1 MYPRNN
7 PTPLPLI
14 IGTIT
19 QISDGVVQT
28 TGVSVSV
35 SKDSGAFVAGANTPT
50 VEQGEWSY
58 TPSQAETDCNSL
70 RIVLYKTGCY
80 SRSMQAVFTAS
91 GSFGYAGTDQSKIAN
106 PTANV
111 ALTNTSIKSVIDAV
125 SANMTQ
131 IAGQAASASAP
142 VAFPA
147 SVANET
153 TVAKDATVA
162 KESTVNTVLTAIQNL
177 NNLSAKMNVY
187 GTPLM
192 EIPDS
197 GTTTYAFTVVV
208 RDDEDKLVALDG
220 SPAIAA
226 ANAAGTSRSANLS
239 AVSSPSTGRYTF
251 TYSVAS
257 THPAENLRITIS
269 GTVSGEARYV
279 EWIGSVVDYDTIT
292 TLLAIKAKTDLITA
306 FPANFGAL
314 GIDPAGSIL
323 FVNTVYELGTDALT
337 ANDASGTARLLRSTD
352 NNTEVL
358 VTGSHHIA
366 AVLHDSEPGSIHED
380 AFDTGALSARVL
392 APDAST
398 EIATAVSALQVLSR
412 LNSMIEDNGSG
423 QFRFD
428 TIAVSL
434 AGGGGAGSTYNI
446 QVEDRSITL
455 E

>member
-1 MYPRNN
+1 MSDKYLGDFKKGQTVRVKFNTFSQALLPTTPSVN
-7 PTPLPLI
+7 PTVAI
-14 IGTIT
+14 YKDSATEITTTGIT
-19 QISDGVVQT
+19 QPTVDYDSKAGLHELVIDTSDAVYEI
-28 TGVSVSV
+28 
-35 SKDSGAFVAGANTPT
+35 SKD
-50 VEQGEWSY
+50 Y
-58 TPSQAETDCNSL
+58 D
-70 RIVLYKTGCY
+70 I
-80 SRSMQAVFTAS
+80 VFTA
-91 GSFGYAGTDQSKIAN
+91 GTVDGKDLTRTILRTFSIEN
-106 PTANV
+106 RNTDANV
-111 ALTNTSIKSVIDAV
+111 TK
-125 SANMTQ
+125 
-131 IAGQAASASAP
+131 IAGQATSASAP
-142 VAFPA
+142 VSFPA

-239 AVSSPSTGRYTF
+239 AVSNPSTGRYTF

-292 TLLAIKAKTDLITA
+292 TLLAIKAKTDLIDA
-306 FPANFGAL
+306 FPANFSAL
-314 GIDPAGSIL
+314 GIDPTGSIL

-392 APDAST
+392 AADAST
-398 EIATAVSALQVLSR
+398 EIAAAVSALQVLSR
-412 LNSMIEDNGSG
+412 LSSMIEDNGSG

-434 AGGGGAGSTYNI
+434 AGGGGSGSTYNI